1 MPFIAQ
7 DRKRVARKYLI
18 AGFRTYLRFAVKG
31 GTIDDGKMVTGI
43 PLSTDYRVLNYYSNY
58 GEVLAHQNQ
67 SQEAIRIS
75 QLLLQ
80 NLLDD
85 VDTV

>member
-18 AGFRTYLRFAVKG
+18 AGFRTYLRFAVKRR
-31 GTIDDGKMVTGI
+31 DNRRGKMVTGI
-43 PLSTDYRVLNYYSNY
+43 PLSTDYRVLNYYSYY
-58 GEVLAHQNQ
+58 GEVLAHLNQ